1 MKTTIF
7 PREEHTQ
14 TLFREILKNPSAC
27 ERLQDTVCEY
37 LNNNEEIGEV
47 PSRDFAEALFQ
58 AYTNQDLSAFLMII
72 CQNTTFDLLRNAFL
86 IPYCFDADNIQNP
99 VIMTDSSGALLP
111 AFPLSEHERDYH
123 RFLEAYKIQGYPT
136 NMFLAQAHR
145 YSHSYDEKNMH
156 VIHRVLEKHTGIL
169 IIREL
174 PDSVKKK
181 ETEAEVYAALWNLM
195 IQLENELPMSFVFY
209 GQDSLAENRQRFD
222 ELGIFLPN
230 SVFLRELEKHIA
242 KAEAIIHE
250 Y

>member
-1 MKTTIF
+1 
-7 PREEHTQ
+7 
-14 TLFREILKNPSAC
+14 
-27 ERLQDTVCEY
+27 
-37 LNNNEEIGEV
+37 
-47 PSRDFAEALFQ
+47 
-58 AYTNQDLSAFLMII
+58 
-72 CQNTTFDLLRNAFL
+72 
-86 IPYCFDADNIQNP
+86 
-99 VIMTDSSGALLP
+99 
-111 AFPLSEHERDYH
+111 
-123 RFLEAYKIQGYPT
+123 
-136 NMFLAQAHR
+136 
-145 YSHSYDEKNMH
+145 MH

-222 ELGIFLPN
+222 EVGIFLPN